1 MLTDSSLLA
10 CSWGRGWQVEVPGTR
25 DHLSIDEMKIQAQ
38 VRHDSIDRALMRP
51 AIHES
56 NVVKRRDLHSSWLA
70 SCK

>member
-38 VRHDSIDRALMRP
+38 VVRHDSIG
-51 AIHES
+51 S
-56 NVVKRRDLHSSWLA
+56 T
-70 SCK
+70 